1 MRLLASGV
9 LVLERAALV
18 GCTMLCTIANVAAP
32 QMTHPAPVYYAVDG
46 SVADDAGNVL
56 GGAQIELIQGDS
68 IARRLTGNES
78 GHFRLDSLPSP
89 HVVFR
94 VRHVGYEPATHSLDV
109 TGPDHRANV
118 LVKLNPTVA
127 RLAGV
132 RIEDSPPEELSAN
145 LQAFR
150 ERQANNRFG
159 HYIDA
164 KQLAALHPQYTSEAL
179 RGVAGVSVTPSKGGA
194 NQVLIRGCAPL
205 VWVDGIRAP
214 GAQLDDV
221 TSGGDVAALEIYNSF
236 AGVPAQFLDR
246 TATCGT
252 ILVWLK

>member
-1 MRLLASGV
+1 M
-9 LVLERAALV
+9 LVRAAAL
-18 GCTMLCTIANVAAP
+18 GCIVLCALANVAAP
-32 QMTHPAPVYYAVDG
+32 QMTHPAPLFYVVDG

-68 IARRLTGNES
+68 IVRHLTGNAS

-127 RLAGV
+127 QLAGV
-132 RIEDSPPEELSAN
+132 RIEDSPPENLSPN
-145 LQAFR
+145 LQAFHD
-150 ERQANNRFG
+150 RQATNRFG
-159 HYIDA
+159 HYIDE
-164 KQLAALHPQYTSEAL
+164 KQLAELHPLYTSEAL
-179 RGVAGVSVTPSKGGA
+179 RTVPGVSVTPSKGGA

-205 VWVDGIRAP
+205 VWVDGLRAP

-221 TSGGDVAALEIYNSF
+221 TSGSDVAALEIYNSF